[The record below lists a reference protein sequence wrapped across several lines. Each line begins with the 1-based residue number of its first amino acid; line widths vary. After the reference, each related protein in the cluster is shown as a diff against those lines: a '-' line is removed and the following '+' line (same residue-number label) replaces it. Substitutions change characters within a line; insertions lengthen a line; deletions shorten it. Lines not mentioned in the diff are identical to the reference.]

1 MKQRLPYQGV
11 EQGPIRPPSEA
22 ESLCLRVTRNCPWNR
37 CAFCSL
43 YKDETFTVRSVDDV
57 IQDIDTIYTH
67 VERLRQ
73 VTQNTGR
80 LTLEEARYLRSQLP
94 PEDRTAFVVA
104 LNWYVTGMKSVFLQD
119 ANSLVIKPA
128 NLVRILQHLNR
139 RFPGLRR
146 ITSYAR
152 SQTIAK
158 MKAEDLRAIREAGLD
173 RIHIGME
180 SGSDEVLAMISKG
193 ATKAMHITAGVRAKT
208 AGMELSEYYMP
219 GLGGQAYSATH
230 ALESADA
237 LNQINPDFIRLRTL
251 VIPPSAPLY
260 SDYRAGRFRKCADL
274 MVVSE
279 TRLFIEHLQ
288 GVNSTLKS
296 DHIINLLPEL
306 EGRLPDDKPRL
317 LATLQA
323 FLAAG
328 PERQRLYQVGR
339 RCGFLSRL
347 AMLDDPV
354 AWANAEAA
362 CQELGVTAENVDA
375 VTEALLQRY
384 I

>member
-1 MKQRLPYQGV
+1 MKHPLPYQGV

-22 ESLCLRVTRNCPWNR
+22 QSLCLRVTRNCPWNR

-43 YKDETFTVRSVDDV
+43 YKEETFSVRPVEDV
-57 IQDIDTIYTH
+57 IRDIDAIH
-67 VERLRQ
+67 AQVERIQQATLR
-73 VTQNTGR
+73 TGR
-80 LTLEEARYLRSQLP
+80 LTLEEARWLRAQQP
-94 PEDRTAFVVA
+94 PEDWPAFAVA
-104 LNWYVTGMKSVFLQD
+104 FNWYVTGMKSVFLQD

-128 NLVRILQHLNR
+128 HLVRILQHLNH
-139 RFPGLRR
+139 RFPGLQR
-146 ITSYAR
+146 ITSYTR

-158 MKAEDLRAIREAGLD
+158 MKVEDLRAIREAGLN

-193 ATKAMHITAGVRAKT
+193 ATKAIHITAGIKAKT

-219 GLGGQAYSATH
+219 GLGGQAYSAAH

-260 SDYRAGRFRKCADL
+260 EDYRAGRFRKGTDL

-288 GVNSTLKS
+288 GINSTIKS

-317 LATLQA
+317 LAVLQE

-339 RCGFLSRL
+339 RCGFLTRL
-347 AMLDDPV
+347 DMLDDPV
-354 AWANAEAA
+354 VRANAEAA
-362 CQELGVTAENVDA
+362 CRELGITVENVDT

>member
-1 MKQRLPYQGV
+1 MKHRLPYQGV

-43 YKDETFTVRSVDDV
+43 YKEETFSVRPVDEV
-57 IQDIDTIYTH
+57 IRDIDAIH
-67 VERLRQ
+67 FHAERIHQAAQR
-73 VTQNTGR
+73 TGR
-80 LTLEEARYLRSQLP
+80 LTLEEARYLQAQQP
-94 PEDRTAFVVA
+94 PEERMAFAVA

-139 RFPGLRR
+139 RFPGLQR

-158 MKAEDLRAIREAGLD
+158 MKVEDLCAIREAGLN

-193 ATKAMHITAGVRAKT
+193 ATKAMHITAGIKVKT

-260 SDYRAGRFRKCADL
+260 EDYRAGRFRKGTDL

-279 TRLFIEHLQ
+279 TRLFIENLQ
-288 GVNSTLKS
+288 GIDSRIRS

-317 LATLQA
+317 LAVLQE
-323 FLAAG
+323 FLAAS

-347 AMLDDPV
+347 AMLDDPAV
-354 AWANAEAA
+354 WANAEAA
-362 CQELGVTAENVDA
+362 CQELGITAENVDA
-375 VTEALLQRY
+375 VTEALMQRY